1 MFYHQS
7 IFSGK
12 QMKSTFKHYTSAPLP
27 VDTILKPFQQFASV
41 QASGGILLLFS
52 ALIAL
57 IWANS
62 TFSESYQLLFH
73 IPVTLGFS
81 DLIVSKPLF
90 LWINDGL
97 MAVFFFVVG
106 LEIKREL
113 QTGELNSIKKA
124 TLPVAAALGGMLAP
138 ALIYST
144 FNFGTPGNAGWGIP
158 MATDIAFALGILAL
172 LGSKVPLQ
180 LKIFLTALAIID
192 DLGAVLVIALFYTSE
207 ISLFSLS
214 LGGGIL
220 LLLFLL
226 NRIGVRNPSVYLF
239 IGFFLWLAFL
249 KSGIHATLAGV
260 LLALTIPSAT
270 RIQPIEFEKS
280 IEKIMIFFRQVSR
293 LHDAELK
300 NEDQASAIQS
310 IKTVCEHAESPAEHL
325 ENKLHPW
332 VIWFIMPVFALAN
345 AGITLNGSLD
355 LLLGSK
361 VSLGVILGLVL
372 GKQVGIFSFS
382 WLAVK
387 LNFASLP
394 KGISWSQ
401 IYGIAALAGIGFTM
415 SLFIAG
421 LAFPEGD
428 MMNSA
433 KAGIILGS
441 VVSGLAG
448 WLILRKTS

>member
-1 MFYHQS
+1 
-7 IFSGK
+7 
-12 QMKSTFKHYTSAPLP
+12 MKSSFKIYTTSPLP
-27 VDTILKPFQQFASV
+27 VDAILKPFQQFASV

-52 ALIAL
+52 ALVAL

-62 TFSESYQLLFH
+62 AFSESYQLLFH
-73 IPVTLGFS
+73 IPVTIGFS

-113 QTGELNSIKKA
+113 LTGELNSIKKA
-124 TLPVAAALGGMLAP
+124 ALPVAAALGGMIAP
-138 ALIYST
+138 ALIYTS
-144 FNFGTPGNAGWGIP
+144 FNIGTPGTAGWGIP
-158 MATDIAFALGILAL
+158 MATDIAFALGILAMI
-172 LGSKVPLQ
+172 GSRVPLQ

-207 ISLFSLS
+207 ISLLS
-214 LGGGIL
+214 LVIGGGIL

-226 NRIGVRNPSVYLF
+226 NRIGVRNPSIYLF
-239 IGFFLWLAFL
+239 FGFFLWLAFL

-260 LLALTIPSAT
+260 LLAISIPSAT
-270 RIQPIEFEKS
+270 RIQPFEFEKS
-280 IEKIMIFFRQVSR
+280 IEKIMSFFRQVSGKS
-293 LHDAELK
+293 DSELK

-325 ENKLHPW
+325 EHKLHPW

-345 AGITLNGSLD
+345 AGITLNGSLGS
-355 LLLGSK
+355 LLANEISY
-361 VSLGVILGLVL
+361 GVIMGLVI
-372 GKQVGIFSFS
+372 GKQAGIFTFS

-387 LNFASLP
+387 LNFATLP
-394 KGISWSQ
+394 TGISWIQ
-401 IYGIAALAGIGFTM
+401 IYGISALAGIGFTM

-421 LAFPEGD
+421 LAFAEGELL
-428 MMNSA
+428 NSA

-441 VVSGLAG
+441 VISGITG
-448 WLILRKTS
+448 WLILKKTLK

>member
-1 MFYHQS
+1 
-7 IFSGK
+7 
-12 QMKSTFKHYTSAPLP
+12 MKPSSPIYSSEPLP
-27 VDTILKPFQQFASV
+27 VDAILKPFQQFASV

-62 TFSESYQLLFH
+62 SFSESYQQLFH
-73 IPVTLGFS
+73 IPITLGFS
-81 DLIVSKPLF
+81 DLILSKPLF

-113 QTGELNSIKKA
+113 LTGELNSLKKA
-124 TLPVAAALGGMLAP
+124 ALPVAAALGGMAAP
-138 ALIYST
+138 ALIYAV
-144 FNFGTPGNAGWGIP
+144 FNSGSAGAPGWGIP

-172 LGSKVPLQ
+172 IGSKVPLQ

-192 DLGAVLVIALFYTSE
+192 DLGAVLVIALFYTSD
-207 ISLFSLS
+207 ISLLS
-214 LGGGIL
+214 LAMGAGVL
-220 LLLFLL
+220 LLLFGL

-239 IGFFLWLAFL
+239 FGFFLWLAFL

-260 LLALTIPSAT
+260 LLAMTIPST
-270 RIQPIEFEKS
+270 NRIHPREFENS
-280 IEKIMIFFRQVSR
+280 IEKIMTFFRQVSR
-293 LHDAELK
+293 QTDSDEK

-310 IKTVCEHAESPAEHL
+310 IKTICEHAESPAEHL

-345 AGITLNGSLD
+345 AGITLNGSLGS
-355 LLLGSK
+355 LLANEISY
-361 VSLGVILGLVL
+361 GVILGLVI
-372 GKQVGIFSFS
+372 GKQAGIFTFS

-387 LNFASLP
+387 LNFATLP
-394 KGISWSQ
+394 SGISWIQ

-421 LAFPEGD
+421 LAFTEGEFL
-428 MMNSA
+428 NSA

-441 VVSGLAG
+441 VISGLAG
-448 WLILRKTS
+448 WLILRKTAK